1 MNTLIRNA
9 SIFRSESIQFPRN
22 FTHLLL
28 GVGILASICEM
39 GIGQE
44 LVPKPSIS
52 QHQTIEDEKIP
63 QSCQP
68 LPTDLAG
75 IELTADI
82 QPRGK
87 NSQLVSEEKLP
98 NSCAQYV
105 FSSEPTLYDDSGML
119 ASGFAPG
126 YNWTAAQFC
135 HNPLYFEETA
145 LERCGVEHGCCQPF
159 ISGAHFFGSVALL
172 PWKMWQQ
179 CPRSCECTP
188 ACDCTH

>member
-1 MNTLIRNA
+1 MNTLTRNA
-9 SIFRSESIQFPRN
+9 SFFRYDPIQFPRN
-22 FTHLLL
+22 LAHLLL
-28 GVGILASICEM
+28 GIGILVSTCHM
-39 GIGQE
+39 GVGQE
-44 LVPKPSIS
+44 IVPMPSVS
-52 QHQTIEDEKIP
+52 QDQAIENEEIP
-63 QSCQP
+63 LSCLP

-87 NSQLVSEEKLP
+87 DSQIVSEEKLP
-98 NSCAQYV
+98 KNCAQYV
-105 FSSEPTLYDDSGML
+105 FSTDPTLYDDSGIL
-119 ASGFAPG
+119 SGGFAPG
-126 YNWTAAQFC
+126 YNWAAAQFC

-188 ACDCTH
+188 ARDCVH